1 MEAPAMNSILL
12 CAVLETAGTLI
23 TLLTLREV
31 FRDIF
36 HPARGGNLS
45 DWIGRVCSTALRH
58 TRYRSAVGPIAL
70 VAVLLSWVLLLALGF
85 AVIYFGLYPKYFVT
99 TSPESLALLSRVM
112 HCLYFSF
119 GALCTF
125 GTFDLNPRTD
135 WLRLIVAAEG
145 LIGISMI
152 TASVSWLVLLYPALE
167 RQRYIARHV
176 SLLEEAEK
184 ESGLSSITEFGA
196 PFLQRLARE
205 LLQVRL
211 DVWLFP
217 ISLYFY
223 ALQPEFTLAAA
234 LPKAQRFARNGLTV
248 KDNSSVRLAA
258 TQLEI
263 SVRELGRTIA
273 ERVLHIDGETQT
285 ETVFRLLLEREQ

>member
-1 MEAPAMNSILL
+1 MNAASLRV
-12 CAVLETAGTLI
+12 VLEIAGTLI
-23 TLLTLREV
+23 TLFALREI
-31 FRDIF
+31 FSDIF

-45 DWIGRVCSTALRH
+45 DWIGRMCSVVLRH
-58 TRYRSAVGPIAL
+58 TRYRSAVGPLAL

-85 AVIYFGLYPKYFVT
+85 AVIYLGLYPRDFVT
-99 TSPESLALLSRVM
+99 TSPESLTLLSRAIRCV
-112 HCLYFSF
+112 YFSF

-184 ESGLSSITEFGA
+184 KSGLSSVTEFGA
-196 PFLQRLARE
+196 PFLMRLSRE

-234 LPKAQRFARNGLTV
+234 LPKAQRFAREGMTLERSTEI
-248 KDNSSVRLAA
+248 KLAA
-258 TQLEI
+258 TQLDI
-263 SVRELGRTIA
+263 SVRELCRTIA
-273 ERVLHIDGETQT
+273 ERVLHIDSETEK
-285 ETVFRLLLEREQ
+285 ETVFRLFLEREQ

>member
-1 MEAPAMNSILL
+1 MNATLL
-12 CAVLETAGTLI
+12 CTVLEIAGTVI
-23 TLLTLREV
+23 TLYTLREV

-45 DWIGRVCSTALRH
+45 DWIGRICSSSLRH
-58 TRYRSAVGPIAL
+58 TRYRNAVGPIAL

-99 TSPESLALLSRVM
+99 SSPESLALLSRAT

-167 RQRYIARHV
+167 RQRYIARHI
-176 SLLEEAEK
+176 SLLDEAEQ
-184 ESGLSSITEFGA
+184 ESGLSSVREFGA

-234 LPKAQRFARNGLTV
+234 LPKAQQFARAGLTS
-248 KDNSSVRLAA
+248 KDDAGVRLAA
-258 TQLEI
+258 KQLDI

-273 ERVLHIDGETQT
+273 ERVLHIDGETET
-285 ETVFRLLLEREQ
+285 ETVFRLLSKRER

>member
-1 MEAPAMNSILL
+1 MNA
-12 CAVLETAGTLI
+12 AVLRAVEEIVGTLI
-23 TLLTLREV
+23 TLSALREI
-31 FRDIF
+31 FSDIF

-45 DWIGRVCSTALRH
+45 EWIGRCCSKTLRH

-70 VAVLLSWVLLLALGF
+70 IAVLLSWVLLLALGF
-85 AVIYFGLYPKYFVT
+85 AIIYFGVYPDDFVT
-99 TSPESLALLSRVM
+99 TSPESLALLSRAI
-112 HCLYFSF
+112 HCVYFSL

-135 WLRLIVAAEG
+135 WLRLIVAIEG
-145 LIGISMI
+145 VIGISMI

-176 SLLEEAEK
+176 SLLGEAEK
-184 ESGLSSITEFGA
+184 ESGLSSVTELGA
-196 PFLQRLARE
+196 PFLLRLSRE

-234 LPKAQRFARNGLTV
+234 LPMAQRFALEGMAPEQ
-248 KDNSSVRLAA
+248 SSEIRLAA
-258 TQLEI
+258 TQLNI

-273 ERVLHIDGETQT
+273 ERVLHIGAETEI
-285 ETVFRLLLEREQ
+285 ETIFRILLEREQ